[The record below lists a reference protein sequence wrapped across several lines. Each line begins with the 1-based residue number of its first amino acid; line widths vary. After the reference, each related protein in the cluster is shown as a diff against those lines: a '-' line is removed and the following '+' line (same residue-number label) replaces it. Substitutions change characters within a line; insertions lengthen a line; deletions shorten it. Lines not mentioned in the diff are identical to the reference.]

1 MVELTRVVTVEI
13 TGIHK
18 GKEENI
24 VPHDQAKVTMQNDLK
39 KYLGAD
45 DVKVTNIQDFIR
57 EVKGNGN
64 D

>member
-1 MVELTRVVTVEI
+1 MVEMTRIYTVEI
-13 TGIHK
+13 TGIMK

-24 VPHDQAKVTMQNDLK
+24 VPQDQAKVTMQNDLK

-45 DVKVTNIQDFIR
+45 DVKVTNIQDFIS
-57 EVKGNGN
+57 EVKDNGN